1 MTRTVQVQQQTYQVA
16 AMLFDKDGTL
26 LDLDRLWSRWLVG
39 VLEALETR
47 DDMAP
52 LNHSA
57 LAEPLGLRADGTIDR
72 RGPLAIGAM
81 NDVISIIALGLHRQH
96 NLAWNDA
103 MRMVENA
110 REVAEAEFDWR
121 EHITAM
127 PGVVAF
133 LEQAETAGIKLGV
146 VTSDNQVRAREHL
159 LHLAMSNVFSVV
171 LGHDSVARGKPFPDM
186 VAMACQALDVL
197 PHQVIL
203 FGDSNGDMQMSRDAG
218 LQAGIGIE
226 PIGVDARLTAAN
238 QVIPDYH
245 DCQIF

>member
-1 MTRTVQVQQQTYQVA
+1 MTRTVQIQQQTYQVA

-39 VLEALETR
+39 VLEALETG

-52 LNHSA
+52 LNHCA

-81 NDVISIIALGLHRQH
+81 NDVISIVALGLYRQH

-103 MRMVENA
+103 IRMVEGA
-110 REVAEAEFDWR
+110 RQMVEAEFDWS
-121 EHITAM
+121 EHITAL

-133 LEQAETAGIKLGV
+133 LQQANAAGIKLGV
-146 VTSDNQVRAREHL
+146 VTSDNQASAREHL
-159 LHLAMSNVFSVV
+159 ACLAMSDVFSVV

-186 VAMACQALDVL
+186 VETACRTMDVL
-197 PHQVIL
+197 PQQVIL
-203 FGDSNGDMQMSRDAG
+203 FGDSNGDMQMARDAG

-245 DCQIF
+245 DCRIF